1 MRRIAIVLVLVLA
14 AAACSGGDA
23 DTTAVTLEPT
33 VTTPPPTTTT
43 TTTVAPATTT
53 SSTSTTSTTTT
64 TLPAGLVTYKHE
76 FFSLSYPDTWS
87 ENPDFPGFGVGFVED
102 HIALALPSTT
112 FEAFL
117 EQQEADF
124 DLDAH
129 VQRIQDDLALFV
141 PDFRVLRS
149 GEQSIDGARSLWFEY
164 ADVFD
169 GFTIVRREQVAL
181 RDDLL
186 VTFTLT
192 SPEEF
197 FEFDQPQTAAV
208 IEGFRFS

>member
-1 MRRIAIVLVLVLA
+1 MRRIAIVLVLVIA

-23 DTTAVTLEPT
+23 DTTAVTPEPT

-43 TTTVAPATTT
+43 TTVAPTTTT

-64 TLPAGLVTYKHE
+64 TLPAGFVAYEHE
-76 FFSLSYPDTWS
+76 FFSLSHPDAWG
-87 ENPDFPGFGVGFVED
+87 ENPEFSGIGAGFVQD
-102 HIALALPSTT
+102 HIALALPSST
-112 FEAFL
+112 FDIYL
-117 EQQEADF
+117 EEQEAGF

-129 VQRIQDDLALFV
+129 VERIQDDLALFV
-141 PDFRVLRS
+141 ADFRVLRS
-149 GEQSIDGARSLWFEY
+149 GDQSIDGVRSLWFEY
-164 ADVFD
+164 AEDFD
-169 GFTIVRREQVAL
+169 GFPIVRREQVAL

-208 IEGFRFS
+208 IESFRFS

>member
-1 MRRIAIVLVLVLA
+1 MRKFAIALA
-14 AAACSGGDA
+14 LLAAACSGGDA
-23 DTTAVTLEPT
+23 GTTSVTSDPT
-33 VTTPPPTTTT
+33 STTPPSATTTT
-43 TTTVAPATTT
+43 ATAPSSTTT
-53 SSTSTTSTTTT
+53 STSTSTTSTTTT
-64 TLPAGLVTYKHE
+64 TVPDGFLTHNHE
-76 FFSLSYPDTWS
+76 LFTLSYPDTWT
-87 ENPDFPGFGVGFVED
+87 ENPEFPGFGAGFVQD

-112 FEAFL
+112 FEVYL
-117 EQQEADF
+117 EEQEADF

-129 VQRIQDDLALFV
+129 IQRIQDDLALFV

-149 GEQSIDGARSLWFEY
+149 GDESIDGARSSWFEY

-169 GFTIVRREQVAL
+169 GFPIVRREQVAL

-197 FEFDQPQTAAV
+197 FEFDQPQAAAV
-208 IEGFRFS
+208 IESFQFS